1 LCHAEK
7 CGGPGGSLDFF
18 WTFGFSA
25 SAQRRGQHGIA
36 VNCFFLGAKMANGT
50 SDGAASDSSGAA
62 VPPATASPDKTA
74 AEPPQPTASQGGNA
88 VPPAPPAANGG
99 ALPPDPPIGDV
110 TVFVSEVIRNEVRDA
125 LELADFIVKSGVR
138 QANGG
143 SLAPEIL
150 SVIKVTAGKIRL
162 FEKPSDPIHILA
174 SEWTRFELSYYALV
188 EFSSPV
194 TVETLRNTRNTGQF
208 NFLQASSA
216 QKFTWLLWFF
226 TLLFTAIVI
235 TCGIIATGAD
245 NATSR
250 APANLFRTLNN
261 YIPIIVPWVYGGLG
275 ACAYLLRTAHSLIAE
290 RSFDVRRKPEY
301 LNRILLGMVSGGAI
315 VLLFN
320 PSGDDDT
327 VKISAAALGFV
338 AGYSNDLLFSAVE
351 RVVAAI
357 LPKVSLDTVKKDS
370 VAARPPLELPPGGA
384 TLTDLMDRMEKAAP
398 EDKDLYR
405 SLIAKLRDRL

>member
-1 LCHAEK
+1 
-7 CGGPGGSLDFF
+7 
-18 WTFGFSA
+18 
-25 SAQRRGQHGIA
+25 
-36 VNCFFLGAKMANGT
+36 MANGT
-50 SDGAASDSSGAA
+50 SDGAADDAPRAA
-62 VPPATASPDKTA
+62 VPPAPASPDKAA
-74 AEPPQPTASQGGNA
+74 AEPPQPTVSQGGNA
-88 VPPAPPAANGG
+88 APPAPPTTNGG
-99 ALPPDPPIGDV
+99 ALPPDPPLGDV
-110 TVFVSEVIRNEVRDA
+110 QVLVSDVIRDEVRDA
-125 LELADFIVKSGVR
+125 LELADFVVKSGVR
-138 QANGG
+138 QADGR
-143 SLAPEIL
+143 SLEPEIL

-162 FEKPSDPIHILA
+162 FEKAGDPIHILA

-208 NFLQASSA
+208 NFLKASSA

-235 TCGIIATGAD
+235 ACGIIATGAD

-250 APANLFRTLNN
+250 APANLFRMLNN

-357 LPKVSLDTVKKDS
+357 LPKVGLDTVKKDS
-370 VAARPPLELPPGGA
+370 VPPRPPLELTPGDM
-384 TLTDLMDRMEKAAP
+384 TLKDLMDRMEKAGP